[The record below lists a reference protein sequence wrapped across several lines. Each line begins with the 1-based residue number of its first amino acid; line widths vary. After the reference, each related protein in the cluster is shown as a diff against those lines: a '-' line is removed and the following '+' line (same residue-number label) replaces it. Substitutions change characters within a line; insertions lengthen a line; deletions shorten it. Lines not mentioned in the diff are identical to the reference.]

1 MALVGGGLPHYLND
15 ADELPTDSLV
25 ALMPISLREG
35 DSDGLGNNIDL
46 MAAMRKAVQNGE
58 NARRLVQIADAV
70 PAALLGLA
78 GRLAAQLTRPTR
90 CRQ

>member
-1 MALVGGGLPHYLND
+1 MASATILTYTTIPLGTGID
-15 ADELPTDSLV
+15 D
-25 ALMPISLREG
+25 PIERVRRLQE
-35 DSDGLGNNIDL
+35 
-46 MAAMRKAVQNGE
+46 MAAMKRAVQNGE